1 MSNPFAVLHV
11 EDGPKRGGKGGKSQG
26 PKLTPAE
33 QKALKEERE
42 AARARQQ
49 QTQETISQTS
59 FVVID
64 ENLEGFIEVDRKP
77 GRSDKEDKLSK
88 EEFNQLSKKNRGELI
103 DQNRRKGSNNQRGGN
118 RGGKKNWPGNRGPEK
133 QNRGGNR
140 NNNNRTGKQNNN
152 RGGNKNNNRGKQQQ
166 QQGRNA
172 NRGGENFVNPPVKDN
187 RAKDEQKE
195 AKYVIKKDRKP
206 RNPSK
211 SVKRAGGGEF
221 NWDDPIDAGLEEV
234 VEEVKEVLPEEL
246 EVETLDAEYSEEW
259 VPEEVPEDSD
269 HKVVDPHVKR
279 VGLSAYL
286 AAKQEEEAKAAE
298 LTQKLAAT
306 NQRKLDIVIPSE
318 ANLNKKGRTDVD
330 ENDAFFFAPKEH
342 TKKGKQRKNQGEV
355 SNELNINF
363 KIKKHRGYNMPR
375 ERKESS
381 DQEEGNRGGN
391 RQNRN
396 NNNRGNRNNRNR
408 GGNRGGNRKP
418 RFNNAS
424 FPPLGGASTAPAVAP
439 TWPPLE
445 TEQEE

>member
-33 QKALKEERE
+33 QKALREERE
-42 AARARQQ
+42 AAKARQQ
-49 QTQETISQTS
+49 QVAQENISQTN

-64 ENLEGFIEVDRKP
+64 ENLEGFIEVDRKTS
-77 GRSDKEDKLSK
+77 RAEKEDKLSK
-88 EEFNQLSKKNRGELI
+88 EEFNQLSKKNKGELI
-103 DQNRRKGSNNQRGGN
+103 DQNRRKGTPKNRTGGNKGFTGN
-118 RGGKKNWPGNRGPEK
+118 RGKQNNRGGAANRTAK
-133 QNRGGNR
+133 QNNNRGGNR
-140 NNNNRTGKQNNN
+140 NNNRGKGN
-152 RGGNKNNNRGKQQQ
+152 RGAVR
-166 QQGRNA
+166 
-172 NRGGENFVNPPVKDN
+172 GENFVNPPVKDS
-187 RAKDEQKE
+187 RGKDEQKE
-195 AKYVIKKDRKP
+195 GKYVIKKDRKP

-211 SVKRAGGGEF
+211 AIKRAGGGEF

-234 VEEVKEVLPEEL
+234 VEEVK
-246 EVETLDAEYSEEW
+246 DI
-259 VPEEVPEDSD
+259 VPEEIDVETVVDVESTEEWIPEAPEDSD
-269 HKVVDPHVKR
+269 KIVDPHVKR

-286 AAKQEEEAKAAE
+286 ASIQEEEAKAAE

-306 NQRKLDIVIPSE
+306 NQRKLDIVIPSD
-318 ANLNKKGRTDVD
+318 ANLNKKGRINVD
-330 ENDAFFFAPKEH
+330 ENDAFFFAPKEQ
-342 TKKGKQRKNQGEV
+342 TKKGNKQRKNQGDV
-355 SNELNINF
+355 STELNVNF

-375 ERKESS
+375 ERRESS

-396 NNNRGNRNNRNR
+396 NRGPGQNRNRNRGNRPNK
-408 GGNRGGNRKP
+408 KP

-424 FPPLGGASTAPAVAP
+424 FPPLGGASAAPAVAP